1 VTESSTEQEEPKV
14 LIQLVKDYVFRA
26 TFSGTN
32 TVLLMDE
39 PSPLGSLVG
48 PNASRIL
55 SAAVGNC
62 LSASL
67 AFCLRKS
74 KVDLIGMKTEV
85 TPTVE
90 RNKEGYWRVV
100 KMSAE
105 IKVEVGEST
114 ESSRLQRCLEIF
126 ENYCVVTGA
135 VRNGIKVDVKV
146 NSATSDGPTTETH
159 RATT

>member
-1 VTESSTEQEEPKV
+1 
-14 LIQLVKDYVFRA
+14 
-26 TFSGTN
+26 
-32 TVLLMDE
+32 
-39 PSPLGSLVG
+39 
-48 PNASRIL
+48 
-55 SAAVGNC
+55 
-62 LSASL
+62 L

-74 KVDLIGMKTEV
+74 KVDLKGMKTEV

-100 KMSAE
+100 KMSAK

-146 NSATSDGPTTETH
+146 NSTTSDGSTTETQK
-159 RATT
+159 ATT